1 MSPFSVVLWSYT
13 ALLIAGGLMGFIKAG
28 SRASLVASLSCAIPL
43 MVAGSGWLEPV
54 TGRSLARWTVT
65 LLLIL
70 FSQRW
75 MRSRKLMPSGLMTLA
90 SIITSGLLAG
100 WEKD

>member
-1 MSPFSVVLWSYT
+1 
-13 ALLIAGGLMGFIKAG
+13 
-28 SRASLVASLSCAIPL
+28 
-43 MVAGSGWLEPV
+43 
-54 TGRSLARWTVT
+54 VT
-65 LLLIL
+65 LLLIH